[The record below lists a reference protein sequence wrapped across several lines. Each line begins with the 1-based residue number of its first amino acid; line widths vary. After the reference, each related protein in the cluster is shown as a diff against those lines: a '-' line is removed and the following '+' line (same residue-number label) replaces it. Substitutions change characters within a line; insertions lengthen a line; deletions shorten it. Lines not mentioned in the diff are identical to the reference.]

1 MSWEQFWN
9 SISNVGNLSLI
20 IIVIAAL
27 LYYFGKLIG
36 DIKVA
41 KYERIDYYIE
51 GLFFSLIYIAFPF
64 AVVLLITGYTN
75 FYLSF
80 WPSLIFQYIILG
92 CLWLSGFAHEYL
104 RRHGA
109 ISFFEKLFHEK
120 IEQLKKQRQLI
131 ATVEE
136 KLKNSTDK
144 NLTNIAT
151 LAFYDF
157 PIKIIGN
164 QGTLLLFSV
173 LILWS
178 AYSCISPETIFQPA
192 SIFLSILTFI
202 NLTFLALVSGYK
214 TTHYPQAKITLENGN
229 QITGKILKFGEF
241 VYLLKENEEKKLFLN
256 KDKIVCI
263 EESLYKEKIGD
274 LEPSESKGD

>member
-9 SISNVGNLSLI
+9 SISNIGNLSLVV
-20 IIVIAAL
+20 IVIAAL

-36 DIKVA
+36 DIKVE
-41 KYERIDYYIE
+41 KYEKTDYYIE

-64 AVVLLITGYTN
+64 VVVLIITEYTN
-75 FYLSF
+75 LYLPF
-80 WPSLIFQYIILG
+80 WPSLILQYIILG

-109 ISFFEKLFHEK
+109 ISLFRKLFREK
-120 IEQLKKQRQLI
+120 IERLKTKNQLI
-131 ATVEE
+131 ATAEE
-136 KLKNSTDK
+136 KLKSSTERDFTD
-144 NLTNIAT
+144 LAT
-151 LAFYDF
+151 FAFYDF
-157 PIKIIGN
+157 PIKIIGD
-164 QGTLLLFSV
+164 QKILFLFSI

-178 AYSCISPETIFQPA
+178 AYSCISPENIFLPSTIFL
-192 SIFLSILTFI
+192 FILTFI
-202 NLTFLALVSGYK
+202 NLTFLALVSGYR

-274 LEPSESKGD
+274 LEPSESQGD